1 MEANDLFVEAREKDV
16 NSNWDEESLSKIPSH
31 VNK

>member
-1 MEANDLFVEAREKDV
+1 MEANALFVEAREKDV
-16 NSNWDEESLSKIPSH
+16 NNNWGEESLSKIPSH